1 MFPLDQPLVLILITV
16 LMVPAAA
23 KSGACMS
30 YEAAYQIET
39 LLADG
44 MSWKNAV
51 QTVIH
56 EEYSDGS
63 QECLKAIKKEV
74 NQSPLAFPEINKAVY
89 KRNTR

>member
-1 MFPLDQPLVLILITV
+1 
-16 LMVPAAA
+16 
-23 KSGACMS
+23 MS

-39 LLADG
+39 FLAGG
-44 MSWKNAV
+44 MSCKYAV

-74 NQSPLAFPEINKAVY
+74 NQSPLEFPEINKTVC

>member
-1 MFPLDQPLVLILITV
+1 MLSTLIIA
-16 LMVPAAA
+16 LMLPAAA
-23 KSGACMS
+23 KGGACMS

-39 LLADG
+39 LLSGG

-51 QTVIH
+51 QTVIQ